1 MIIFLNCPSCARIV
15 QFSCALLSSRNSS
28 QKLEPWSGVG
38 VGVDR
43 ILLGVGVGKILL
55 GVGVG
60 RILLGVGVVRMLLGV
75 GVGRILAGVG
85 EGGGR

>member
-1 MIIFLNCPSCARIV
+1 LIIFLNCPSCARIV
-15 QFSCALLSSRNSS
+15 QFSCALLSSKNSS

-38 VGVDR
+38 VDR
-43 ILLGVGVGKILL
+43 ILL

-60 RILLGVGVVRMLLGV
+60 RILLGVVVGRILLGV